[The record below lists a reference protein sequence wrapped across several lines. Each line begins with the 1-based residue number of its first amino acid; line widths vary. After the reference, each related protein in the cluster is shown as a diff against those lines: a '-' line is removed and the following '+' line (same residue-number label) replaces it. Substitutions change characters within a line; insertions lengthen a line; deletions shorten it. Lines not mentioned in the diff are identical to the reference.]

1 METTISGITAVN
13 KTKQARVD
21 SVSVNSILVV
31 DCNPAAENN
40 RWLVADTVALSAATG
55 NLNLR

>member
-21 SVSVNSILVV
+21 SVSVNSILV
-31 DCNPAAENN
+31 DCNPGAENN
-40 RWLVADTVALSAATG
+40 RWLVADTLALSAATG
-55 NLNLR
+55 NLILR

>member
-21 SVSVNSILVV
+21 SVSVNSILV
-31 DCNPAAENN
+31 DCNRAAENN
-40 RWLVADTVALSAATG
+40 RWLVADTVALSADTG
-55 NLNLR
+55 NLILR

>member
-21 SVSVNSILVV
+21 SVSVNSILV

-55 NLNLR
+55 NLILR